1 MPDEKTKKSEA
12 KAVPFWQRPRT
23 YTALMVAALAAA
35 MFVSA
40 VSIIT
45 GHFRGMMIVAWLIAI
60 VFSIRMPLF
69 TRYYRAMELLRAGKL
84 AESAAMLEGAMR
96 SRFIGSYFRWCCY
109 IHLSL
114 IRFAQLDYSRVA
126 ELSWLSLHYTRR
138 RPMLRKNSLVNLHAA
153 MVRLGKKADAESLSP
168 KIEPLPPHPLLDF
181 VFACNVAYGL
191 ILEGRHED
199 ALAKIEPFAGKLAA
213 IHETSAS
220 LFNAEMAYLL
230 NALGRKAEAE
240 PYLREIQE
248 TPQERLALCFK
259 QNPTL
264 SSIFNK

>member
-1 MPDEKTKKSEA
+1 MPEEKTIRSEA
-12 KAVPFWQRPRT
+12 KERPIWQRPRT
-23 YTALMVAALAAA
+23 YTALMIAALAAA
-35 MFVSA
+35 LFVSGAA
-40 VSIIT
+40 VATGRFRPLIIL
-45 GHFRGMMIVAWLIAI
+45 MWAIAI
-60 VFSIRMPLF
+60 WFSIRMPLF
-69 TRYYRAMELLRAGKL
+69 ARYYRAMELLRAGKL

-153 MVRLGKKADAESLSP
+153 MVRLGKKADAESLIP

-191 ILEGRHED
+191 ILEGRLED
-199 ALAKIEPFAGKLAA
+199 ALARIEPFAGTLTA
-213 IHETSAS
+213 IHENSAS

-230 NALGRKAEAE
+230 NALGRRTEAK
-240 PYLREIQE
+240 PYLLALQD
-248 TPQERLALCFK
+248 TPPERLALCFK
-259 QNPTL
+259 QNPAL
-264 SSIFNK
+264 SSILNG